1 MNKIR
6 AKLNSLRVQGPRH
19 WPGIKWSRPES
30 NRPKKKRGFDL
41 TTFIAALA
49 LIVSVAQ
56 LLVTAP
62 VLLKI
67 FVKPR
72 LEVVQVQISNARD
85 DFYSG
90 AGGIFI
96 VRNNGSAPA
105 TKVELGLML
114 FSDQKVTVIPNVSG
128 QVISEQDDSLVRTRV
143 EFEHLQPVE
152 EVLVMVTPSN
162 RGMPDAPNQAG
173 AKDEFSLGLP
183 KVFFIRSAEGQGEF
197 RRPSNNLR

>member
-6 AKLNSLRVQGPRH
+6 AKLNNLRARRPRH
-19 WPGIKWSRPES
+19 WPGIKWSRFES
-30 NRPKKKRGFDL
+30 NRPKERGFDL

-56 LLVTAP
+56 LVVTAP

-128 QVISEQDDSLVRTRV
+128 QVISEQDDSLVRARV
-143 EFEHLQPVE
+143 EF
-152 EVLVMVTPSN
+152 
-162 RGMPDAPNQAG
+162 
-173 AKDEFSLGLP
+173 
-183 KVFFIRSAEGQGEF
+183 
-197 RRPSNNLR
+197 